1 LNTDIWI
8 GHLDSLAAPRPF
20 LTEPYAETAPAISP
34 DGKFLAY
41 VSNRT
46 GRTEVYVR
54 PIAGAGAELQ
64 LSQDGGTEPV
74 WRADGRE
81 LFYRGATQLI
91 SVRFAPGTRLAVAG
105 TTPLF
110 TDDYLRV
117 PLGVDYDVFPDGKR
131 FVMVR
136 DRSPATSGLPIIV
149 KLNWLAKARG
159 GAR

>member
-1 LNTDIWI
+1 
-8 GHLDSLAAPRPF
+8 
-20 LTEPYAETAPAISP
+20 
-34 DGKFLAY
+34 
-41 VSNRT
+41 
-46 GRTEVYVR
+46 VR
-54 PIAGAGAELQ
+54 PIAGSSAELQ

-110 TDDYLRV
+110 TDDYMRI
-117 PLGVDYDVFPDGKR
+117 PPGVNYDVFPDGKR

-136 DRSPATSGLPIIV
+136 DRSAVTNSLPIIV
-149 KLNWLAKARG
+149 KLNWLAKVRS
-159 GAR
+159 GAL